1 MAAPKRKKTHM
12 RKNIK
17 YKKSN
22 NILFNNSINL
32 KKYRWNNLNYKISS
46 NTYKDL

>member
-17 YKKSN
+17 YKKTH
-22 NILFNNSINL
+22 NILLNNNLNL
-32 KKYRWNNLNYKISS
+32 KKYRWNNLNYKISQHS
-46 NTYKDL
+46 YKNI